1 VSIDRILQLKL
12 VTDVGDINSK
22 MASTTTEVGKVSK
35 AFSTLTSFAGPIAI
49 TAVLAG
55 VDMVAKGLQGGI
67 EDARKF
73 NDAVSGLAGT
83 LLPLGIG
90 AAAAQLLAEN
100 AAAAGAALGFADDDE
115 LVRGLQVFAQMTKD
129 AAESQVL
136 LGLAMDLA
144 RLKGIPLEEAVGKV
158 AAIYKGSGKTLKE
171 FGLAGVEGMEAVN
184 QALGAN
190 TGFAVAWAATTQGQ
204 YATTAAAID
213 DAWQTLGTVLTQIMD
228 EVILP
233 AISKLLPIIGEL
245 WATWQPILADLGA
258 KFGEIIGKMLE
269 VWGKLQPAFQK
280 FADFVGPL
288 FENIGL
294 VIATG
299 VEVVSGLLDTIIAL
313 LNGDFT
319 GAFKAIQTTVD
330 SVVENIMRAIGNLVG
345 FLSGIAETVLGVA
358 RGVGNAIFNGISE
371 GVNKV
376 VGMVQGVVNSVLRV
390 WNSMDPSIPS
400 GSFQFWGPGSFGIP
414 NPFGGYIAETSWP
427 AMAFNWAGS
436 GDLIP
441 DLAQG
446 GIIKKRPGGMLA
458 RIGEGMHDEA
468 VIPLD
473 GRHGLG
479 GGSTYNINVN
489 VAPGGDMVATGK
501 AIVEAIRQYERRS
514 GAVWRS

>member
-1 VSIDRILQLKL
+1 
-12 VTDVGDINSK
+12 
-22 MASTTTEVGKVSK
+22 
-35 AFSTLTSFAGPIAI
+35 
-49 TAVLAG
+49 
-55 VDMVAKGLQGGI
+55 
-67 EDARKF
+67 
-73 NDAVSGLAGT
+73 
-83 LLPLGIG
+83 
-90 AAAAQLLAEN
+90 
-100 AAAAGAALGFADDDE
+100 
-115 LVRGLQVFAQMTKD
+115 
-129 AAESQVL
+129 
-136 LGLAMDLA
+136 
-144 RLKGIPLEEAVGKV
+144 
-158 AAIYKGSGKTLKE
+158 
-171 FGLAGVEGMEAVN
+171 
-184 QALGAN
+184 
-190 TGFAVAWAATTQGQ
+190 
-204 YATTAAAID
+204 
-213 DAWQTLGTVLTQIMD
+213 
-228 EVILP
+228 
-233 AISKLLPIIGEL
+233 
-245 WATWQPILADLGA
+245 
-258 KFGEIIGKMLE
+258 
-269 VWGKLQPAFQK
+269 
-280 FADFVGPL
+280 
-288 FENIGL
+288 
-294 VIATG
+294 
-299 VEVVSGLLDTIIAL
+299 VVSGLLDTIIAL